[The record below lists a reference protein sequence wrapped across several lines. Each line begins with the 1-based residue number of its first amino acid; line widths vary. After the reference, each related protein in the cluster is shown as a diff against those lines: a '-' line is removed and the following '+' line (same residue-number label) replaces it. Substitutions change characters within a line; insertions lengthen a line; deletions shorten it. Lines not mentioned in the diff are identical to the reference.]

1 MYIKLCT
8 KCRREREV
16 SQAIRSF
23 PRGYAGGPDGLRPQ
37 HLVDMTSRSAG
48 AGGEL
53 LLRALTTFTNF
64 VLTGEVHVEIHPFL
78 FGASLTALNKKDG
91 GVWPIAV
98 GCTLRRLVAK
108 TASMAVI
115 HRMGS
120 LLSPLQLG
128 YGTLLGAEAAAHSAR
143 LYLKDLPPDHVL
155 VKLNFKNA
163 FNTDRRDKVLEAA
176 SEFIPELFPYL
187 FSCYSSPSTLF
198 FGETVLSSAEGVQQ
212 GDPLGPLLF
221 CLVIHPLVLRLKSE
235 FRVFFLDDGTL

>member
-1 MYIKLCT
+1 MYIKFCT

-23 PRGYAGGPDGLRPQ
+23 PRGSAGGPDSLRPQ

-64 VLTGEVHVEIHPFL
+64 VLTGEVHVEIRPFL
-78 FGASLTALNKKDG
+78 FGASLTALDKKDG

-98 GCTLRRLVAK
+98 GCTLRWLVAK

-128 YGTLLGAEAAAHSAR
+128 YGT
-143 LYLKDLPPDHVL
+143 
-155 VKLNFKNA
+155 
-163 FNTDRRDKVLEAA
+163 
-176 SEFIPELFPYL
+176 
-187 FSCYSSPSTLF
+187 
-198 FGETVLSSAEGVQQ
+198 
-212 GDPLGPLLF
+212 PLGG
-221 CLVIHPLVLRLKSE
+221 S
-235 FRVFFLDDGTL
+235 T